1 MPNPWVPPA
10 FPALWEILLLAL
22 GSWRETRDISAP
34 LRKMLALFSTGC
46 LFLLL
51 GVILF
56 DYAVLGT
63 REDSVVLFL
72 PMVLCFSEHHLLSFS
87 MLASLPSVIAMLG
100 FLSCPE
106 SLSSFLYPP
115 GCMAISESAQHS
127 SSPKCWQR
135 RAEMQ
140 PFCSGS
146 SDFCLCLASKQGI
159 SCKPDLVIVDEV
171 GNAERGKKQFK
182 ACRNLGCL
190 AITFAFRS
198 TSCSAQH

>member
-87 MLASLPSVIAMLG
+87 MLASLPSVIVMLG

-135 RAEMQ
+135 RVEMQ
-140 PFCSGS
+140 PFCGGS

-159 SCKPDLVIVDEV
+159 SCKPNLVIVDEV
-171 GNAERGKKQFK
+171 GNAER
-182 ACRNLGCL
+182 C
-190 AITFAFRS
+190 
-198 TSCSAQH
+198 